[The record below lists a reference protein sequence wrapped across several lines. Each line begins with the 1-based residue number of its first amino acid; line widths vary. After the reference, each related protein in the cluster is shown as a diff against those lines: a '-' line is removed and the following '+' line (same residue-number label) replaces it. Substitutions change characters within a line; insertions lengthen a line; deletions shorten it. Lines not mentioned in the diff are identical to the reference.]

1 MAREAIDVCLR
12 MLKESNNR
20 RFDSYSVR
28 NSVLIISHI
37 TFRDCRVHIN
47 SCKHFV
53 RSIRATRAREGFKL
67 CAYLLSIYEYLVKQS
82 ISVVVLRAYAL
93 KKCITMRPATPK
105 SYTSQLA
112 EASHAE
118 RKKERNE
125 RELYRPLTLSF
136 YVAAAQICR
145 RNCSVF
151 KIDFV
156 FKVQWACHLRL

>member
-112 EASHAE
+112 EASHDN
-118 RKKERNE
+118 RKKKGM
-125 RELYRPLTLSF
+125 RENSTDPRRFLFMWPLLRIVVGTVLFSKPISF
-136 YVAAAQICR
+136 LKFNGRAI
-145 RNCSVF
+145 
-151 KIDFV
+151 
-156 FKVQWACHLRL
+156 